1 MNNKVVIVVTGVVCT
16 ALGFAGGYFVGS
28 ILTKKKCDGIIDQL
42 NDEVNDY
49 ANKVFLHN
57 TSKEVS
63 DTVKEDYTDYYNS
76 LDEREKQLF
85 DQAPDK
91 EAYIH
96 AKEMVKKSEEL
107 SKKYWEKSFEVEGTD
122 RHVNE
127 DNTLENDEQY
137 ERRIREEKGIDPDD
151 DSDEALAMIEE
162 GSDKEGVEL
171 LREVRNLP
179 PYIID
184 QDDYE
189 DSQFAIFSKQQWTC
203 FGDGVVIDEND
214 ELVASPEDLL
224 GADNLIEF
232 EDGKHDVIFIR
243 NEDMSADFEV
253 VYKEMSYGEF
263 MGAVDGQ

>member
-1 MNNKVVIVVTGVVCT
+1 MDNKVVMAVTAVVGIG
-16 ALGFAGGYFVGS
+16 LGFAGGYFVGS
-28 ILTKKKCDGIIDQL
+28 IVTKKKCDALINQL

-49 ANKVFLHN
+49 ANKVFLKN
-57 TSKEVS
+57 ASKEMH
-63 DTVKEDYTDYYNS
+63 DAVKHDYTDYYNS
-76 LDEREKQLF
+76 LDEKEKKLF

-96 AKEMVKKSEEL
+96 AKEMLKKSEEL
-107 SKKYWEKSFEVEGTD
+107 TKKYWEKSFEVEGTD

-127 DNTLENDEQY
+127 DDTLENDEQY

-189 DSQFAIFSKQQWTC
+189 DSQFSMFSKQQYTC

-214 ELVASPEDLL
+214 EIVADPNGLL
-224 GADNLIEF
+224 GMDNLIEF

-243 NEDMSADFEV
+243 NEDLSADFEV

-263 MGAVDGQ
+263 MGAVDE